1 MESHECFVE
10 IGIVPLVF
18 SEGCIVLVGGKMPV
32 HCIIKKPMTFLNHYK
47 TAAD

>member
-1 MESHECFVE
+1 MERPERFVE
-10 IGIVPLVF
+10 IGIAPLVF
-18 SEGCIVLVGGKMPV
+18 SEGCIVVGGRMPV